1 VSRYPIFP
9 LRLFSF
15 QKQTVACWPHP
26 HPKEKTKKSSP
37 LEAESVWFEFES
49 PPPPPASTSS
59 FASAIAYTS
68 LLLRL
73 RWLFKS
79 ALLPQTLAAS
89 ATSGSRLSAIR
100 GTCTATST
108 HSCSDLQL
116 KVERGLLRTRQSWP
130 YVVDS
135 LWVGWQIDGA
145 TICCLLVYMF
155 SKMIKLLP
163 LENIQRLQVCNC
175 SLMVHHTCSK
185 NERNVTGVDVL

>member
-1 VSRYPIFP
+1 LFCQNYMNAKLVCQTVGVALIQIILGGSVTISDIPI
-9 LRLFSF
+9 RLFSF

-59 FASAIAYTS
+59 VASAIAYTS

-135 LWVGWQIDGA
+135 L
-145 TICCLLVYMF
+145 
-155 SKMIKLLP
+155 
-163 LENIQRLQVCNC
+163 
-175 SLMVHHTCSK
+175 
-185 NERNVTGVDVL
+185 